1 MSRKS
6 FPFLR
11 QRKLVD
17 SSAVKIKARSNY
29 LFEKSF
35 FKIQQGGAVKSIY
48 ERGKITL
55 EITPNIE
62 SRLEHIYQLSKS
74 KLRTQKDMMTELL

>member
-1 MSRKS
+1 MK
-6 FPFLR
+6 
-11 QRKLVD
+11 QKKLVD

-62 SRLEHIYQLSKS
+62 SRLEHIYKLSKS
-74 KLRTQKDMMTELL
+74 KLQTQKDMIINLL